1 MPTTRRPRPRGPAAS
16 ESLRRLPQLHDL
28 LEGETCAAA
37 VTRHG
42 HRLVATL
49 LRAALDD
56 LRRRTRREGLAP
68 DEVARLAEGLPERVA
83 LEAAVRTAP
92 TLVPVINATGV
103 VLHTNLGRAPLP
115 VEALRRIAAIAGS
128 YSTLEYDV
136 GQGKRGSRATHVER
150 LLGMIFPGR
159 AAHMVNNN
167 AAALLLALDTLA
179 HGREVLVSRGELV
192 EIGGSF
198 RVPEIMEKSGA
209 VLREVGTTN
218 RTRIQDYERAIG
230 PRTALIL
237 KVHPSNYRIVGF
249 TEGVDLADLA
259 ALARRRKLPLL
270 MDQGSG
276 NLVDLRPSGVRDE
289 PTVHDVLR
297 AGPDLVC
304 FSGDKL
310 LGGPQ
315 AGILVGR
322 AAIVSR
328 LRANP
333 LSRVLRADKI
343 IYAAMEAVLRA
354 HLQETAAADLPV
366 LRMITMPREHIEAR
380 ARDLAGRL
388 VARGAGRLAAEV
400 VAGRSL
406 TGGGSA
412 PGEGLPTALVAI
424 KVRGV
429 RAKALEARLRGRA
442 VPVIARIEDDAL
454 VLDLRTVAPS
464 EEPALEEAVSSVAAR
479 AGKS

>member
-1 MPTTRRPRPRGPAAS
+1 MPTTRKSRPRAPAAS
-16 ESLRRLPQLHDL
+16 SLRRLPQVHDL
-28 LEGETCAAA
+28 LEREATRGAA
-37 VTRHG
+37 VAHG
-42 HRLVATL
+42 RRLVTDL

-56 LRRRTRREGLAP
+56 LRRRARRERMAP
-68 DEVARLAEGLPERVA
+68 AEVARQAEGLPDRVA
-83 LEAAVRTAP
+83 AEAAARTAP

-115 VEALRRIAAIAGS
+115 VEALRRIAAVACS
-128 YSTLEYDV
+128 YSTLEYDLAR
-136 GQGKRGSRATHVER
+136 GSRGSRASHLER
-150 LLGMIFPGR
+150 LLGMLFPGH
-159 AAHMVNNN
+159 AAHVVNNN

-198 RVPEIMEKSGA
+198 RVPEIMAKSGA

-218 RTRIQDYERAIG
+218 RTWLRDYERAIG

-249 TEGVDLADLA
+249 TSDVGLGELA
-259 ALARRRKLPLL
+259 ALARRRRIPLL

-276 NLVDLRPSGVRDE
+276 NLVDLRPYGVRDE
-289 PTVHDVLR
+289 PTVQEVLR
-297 AGPDLVC
+297 AGSDLVC

-322 AAIVSR
+322 PAIVSR

-333 LSRVLRADKI
+333 LSRALRADKI
-343 IYAAMEAVLRA
+343 ISAAMEAVLRA
-354 HLQETAAADLPV
+354 HLEDAGTTELPV
-366 LRMITMPREHIEAR
+366 LRMITLPRERIEAR
-380 ARDLAGRL
+380 ARDLASRL
-388 VARGAGRLAAEV
+388 VARGAGRITAAI
-400 VAGRSL
+400 VAGTSL

-412 PGEGLPTALVAI
+412 PGDGLPTALVSVKI
-424 KVRGV
+424 RGIGA
-429 RAKALEARLRGRA
+429 RALEARLRRRPI
-442 VPVIARIEDDAL
+442 PVIARIEADAL
-454 VLDLRTVAPS
+454 LLDLRTVAPS
-464 EEPALEEAVSSVAAR
+464 EETAIEEALHAVAA
-479 AGKS
+479 AGPA

>member
-1 MPTTRRPRPRGPAAS
+1 MPTTRRPRPRGTAATAT
-16 ESLRRLPQLHDL
+16 LRRLPQVHEL
-28 LEGETCAAA
+28 LEREASRAAA
-37 VTRHG
+37 ARHG
-42 HRLVATL
+42 RRLVTTL

-56 LRRRTRREGLAP
+56 LRRRARRERLAP
-68 DEVARLAEGLPERVA
+68 DEVARQAEGLPDRA
-83 LEAAVRTAP
+83 AAEAAARTAS

-115 VEALRRIAAIAGS
+115 VEALRRIAVIAGS

-136 GQGKRGSRATHVER
+136 GRGGRGSRANHLER

-159 AAHMVNNN
+159 GAHVVNNN

-198 RVPEIMEKSGA
+198 RVPEIMAKSGA

-218 RTRIQDYERAIG
+218 RTRLQDYERAIG

-249 TEGVDLADLA
+249 TAEVALADLA
-259 ALARRRKLPLL
+259 ALARRRRVPLL

-276 NLVDLRPSGVRDE
+276 NLVDLRPAGVRDE
-289 PTVHDVLR
+289 PTVHEVLR

-322 AAIVSR
+322 PAIVSR

-333 LSRVLRADKI
+333 LSRALRADKI

-354 HLQETAAADLPV
+354 HLQETATADLPV
-366 LRMITMPREHIEAR
+366 LRMITLPRERIEAR
-380 ARDLAGRL
+380 ARDLASRL
-388 VARGAGRLAAEV
+388 VARGAGRLVAEV
-400 VAGRSL
+400 VAGQSL

-424 KVRGV
+424 KVQGV
-429 RAKALEARLRGRA
+429 GAKALEARLRRRP
-442 VPVIARIEDDAL
+442 VPVIARIEADAL
-454 VLDLRTVAPS
+454 LLDLRTVAPS
-464 EEPALEEAVSSVAAR
+464 EEPVLEEAVSAAAAA
-479 AGKS
+479 AGTS

>member
-1 MPTTRRPRPRGPAAS
+1 MPTTRRTHPRGPAAS
-16 ESLRRLPQLHDL
+16 SLRRLPQVHEL
-28 LEGETCAAA
+28 LEREPTRAA
-37 VTRHG
+37 VALHG
-42 HRLVATL
+42 RRLVTAL

-56 LRRRTRREGLAP
+56 LRRRARRERLAP
-68 DEVARLAEGLPERVA
+68 DEVARQAAGLPDRVA
-83 LEAAVRTAP
+83 REAASRTAP
-92 TLVPVINATGV
+92 TLVPVVNATGV

-115 VEALRRIAAIAGS
+115 EEAVHRIAAVAGR

-136 GQGKRGSRATHVER
+136 ARGSRGSRTSHLER
-150 LLGMIFPGR
+150 LFAMLFPGH
-159 AAHMVNNN
+159 AAHVVNNN

-198 RVPEIMEKSGA
+198 RVPEIMAKSGA

-218 RTRIQDYERAIG
+218 RTRLGDYERAIG

-249 TEGVDLADLA
+249 TAGTALGDLA
-259 ALARRRKLPLL
+259 ALARRRRIPLL

-276 NLVDLRPSGVRDE
+276 NLVDLRPYGVRDE
-289 PTVHDVLR
+289 PTVHELLR

-322 AAIVSR
+322 PAIVSR

-333 LSRVLRADKI
+333 LSRALRADKI
-343 IYAAMEAVLRA
+343 ISAAMEAVLRA
-354 HLQETAAADLPV
+354 HLQDSGTADLPV
-366 LRMITMPREHIEAR
+366 LRMIALPRERIEAR
-380 ARDLAGRL
+380 ARDLASRL
-388 VARGAGRLAAEV
+388 VERGQGRIAAEV
-400 VAGRSL
+400 VAGSSL

-412 PGEGLPTALVAI
+412 PGDGLPTALVAVR
-424 KVRGV
+424 VRGV
-429 RAKALEARLRGRA
+429 GARALEARLRRRPI
-442 VPVIARIEDDAL
+442 PVIARIEADAL
-454 VLDLRTVAPS
+454 LLDLRTVAPS
-464 EEPALEEAVSSVAAR
+464 EEPTLVEAIEAA
-479 AGKS
+479 AAIGGP